1 MAEKTEK
8 LGGRIWFNI
17 ILFGLVGQLAWAVE
31 NMFFNTFLYNSIY
44 KGATQSAVDGSI
56 DVMSAINLMVAASAA
71 TAVVATFLAGTLS
84 DKLGRRKAFICA
96 GYILW
101 GLVTASFGAI
111 SRDNTA
117 ALFGL
122 TDEVRILTVT
132 VSIVIVMDCVMTV
145 MGSVGNDAAFNSW
158 VTDVSS
164 ARNRATVESVL
175 SLLPIFGTVAIMG
188 LSGAVGGIGYD
199 LFFYILGGLVL
210 LCGVVG
216 LFTLRDKAQMV
227 KTQGNYF
234 QNLIYGFRPRV
245 IRENKR
251 LYLAF
256 CAACISSTAFQV
268 FFPYIFIYLGNVLNF
283 SLDSVLASLT
293 PGLLAAAAAAIVA
306 VVVLL
311 VCMGRLM
318 DRFGKEKFVWIS
330 ILLYAAGL
338 VAAGFAK
345 SAAVLLVCA
354 VPALGGW
361 ALLSIAVNASVR
373 DFMPADKVGAF
384 QGIRMLFFVLVPM
397 VVGPYIGN
405 LVCRVSEV
413 TYTNEYGVV
422 TSAPGNVMFYAAA
435 AVAVFVFVPIL
446 FLRRY
451 GGFAVKDRAD
461 GKE

>member
-1 MAEKTEK
+1 MKTSTDR

-44 KGATQSAVDGSI
+44 KGATQAAVDGSI

-71 TAVVATFLAGTLS
+71 TAVVTTFLAGTLS
-84 DKLGRRKAFICA
+84 DRAGKRKVFICV

-101 GLVTASFGAI
+101 GIVTASFGAI

-122 TDEVRILTVT
+122 TDEIRILTIT
-132 VSIVIVMDCVMTV
+132 VAIVIVMDCVMTV

-158 VTDVSS
+158 VTDVSNT
-164 ARNRATVESVL
+164 RNRATVESVL
-175 SLLPIFGTVAIMG
+175 SLLPIFGTVAVMG
-188 LSGAVGGIGYD
+188 LSGAVSGIGYD
-199 LFFYILGGLVL
+199 VFFYVLGALVL
-210 LCGVVG
+210 LCGIVG
-216 LFTLRDKAQMV
+216 LFTLRDKPQLQKAH
-227 KTQGNYF
+227 GNYF
-234 QNLIYGFRPRV
+234 QNLIYGFRPGVVRQ
-245 IRENKR
+245 NKR

-256 CAACISSTAFQV
+256 AAACISSTAFQV
-268 FFPYIFIYLGNVLNF
+268 FFPYIFIYLGNVLDF
-283 SLDSVLASLT
+283 SLDSVMASLT
-293 PGLLAAAAAAIVA
+293 PGLIAAAAVVILA

-345 SAAVLLVCA
+345 SVVEFLICA

-384 QGIRMLFFVLVPM
+384 QGIRMIFFVLLPM
-397 VVGPYIGN
+397 VIGPYIGN

-435 AVAVFVFVPIL
+435 VVAVFVFLPVL
-446 FLRRY
+446 VLRRY
-451 GGFAVKDRAD
+451 GGFAAEGQND
-461 GKE
+461 GKA